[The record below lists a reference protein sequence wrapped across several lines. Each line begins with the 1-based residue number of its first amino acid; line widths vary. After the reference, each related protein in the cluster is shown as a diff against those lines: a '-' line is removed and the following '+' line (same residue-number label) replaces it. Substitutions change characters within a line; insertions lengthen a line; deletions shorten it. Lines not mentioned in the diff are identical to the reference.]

1 MAIYAKI
8 INETKKIN
16 LEAFFMLTR
25 RFFTSKIIANC

>member
-25 RFFTSKIIANC
+25 RFLQAR

>member
-25 RFFTSKIIANC
+25 RLLQAK